1 VDLFARVMTALD
13 AGEAVAIATVVG
25 ARGST
30 PRHLGARMAV
40 WADGRQEG
48 SVGGGRIELLVAEA
62 AREVAAGG
70 DARVLSQH
78 LVRDLAMCCGGAMD
92 VAIGPAR
99 ESRDAIAAAVR
110 AAVARA
116 WIVVETPADGAPLS
130 ARPPQGDERGP
141 RRPEVRGGAMIE
153 LIGPAERAI
162 VFGCG
167 HVGRALGPMLA
178 ALGFEVV
185 IADDGDTGALE
196 PRPEWASAVVESF
209 ALADVERALG
219 GRLGAG
225 DHVLIVTRDHAID
238 QQILEEVIGN
248 DALSYLGLIGSR
260 GKVGRFEKRLRAK
273 GLADDASW
281 ARLCAPIGL
290 DLGAETPAEIAV
302 AVAAELVA
310 RRRRGEGR

>member
-1 VDLFARVMTALD
+1 VDLFARVMQALD
-13 AGEAVAIATVVG
+13 AGEAVAIATVV
-25 ARGST
+25 ATRGST

-40 WADGRQEG
+40 WADGRQAG
-48 SVGGGRIELLVAEA
+48 SVGGGRIELAVAEA

-70 DARVLSQH
+70 APRVLSHH
-78 LVRDLAMCCGGAMD
+78 LVQDLAMCCGGTMD
-92 VAIGPAR
+92 VAIAPASA
-99 ESRDAIAAAVR
+99 SRDAIAAAV
-110 AAVARA
+110 AAAGARA
-116 WIVVETPADGAPLS
+116 WIVVETPADGAPLR
-130 ARPPQGDERGP
+130 ARPPREGERGL
-141 RRPEVRGGAMIE
+141 RRPEVAGGAMIE
-153 LIGPAERAI
+153 LVGPSERAI

-185 IADDGDTGALE
+185 LADDGDTGALE
-196 PRPEWASAVVESF
+196 PRPAWASVIVESF
-209 ALADVERALG
+209 AVADVERALG

-238 QQILEEVIGN
+238 QRILEGVIGN

-281 ARLCAPIGL
+281 ARLRAPIGL

-302 AVAAELVA
+302 AVVAELVA
-310 RRRRGEGR
+310 RRRRGGPP